1 MQNRKLIL
9 GIISIIIIVFL
20 LFTAISP
27 ILFIA
32 EDTTEGDPGID
43 MAAKFSIIGGF
54 NWIYPGDSV
63 NAEGQTLHNIHLND
77 PQDPYGAARDIIS
90 YTYHFTPHIIVSVN
104 DIAAADIFGSDI
116 LDSIREY
123 DWGQGMD
130 RGDAS
135 SQAMADSGINIFAI
149 PLHLLT
155 GNIKIFIV

>member
-1 MQNRKLIL
+1 MKNRKLIL

-135 SQAMADSGINIFAI
+135 SQAMADSGINRR
-149 PLHLLT
+149 PDR
-155 GNIKIFIV
+155 KSVV

>member
-1 MQNRKLIL
+1 M
-9 GIISIIIIVFL
+9 
-20 LFTAISP
+20 
-27 ILFIA
+27 
-32 EDTTEGDPGID
+32 
-43 MAAKFSIIGGF
+43 
-54 NWIYPGDSV
+54 IYPGDSV

-135 SQAMADSGINIFAI
+135 SQAMADSGINILQYLYI
-149 PLHLLT
+149 Y
-155 GNIKIFIV
+155 